1 MRVAVVCM
9 MLLAAVAIA
18 LGVGHVSR
26 RQEVIRLGY
35 DLGRA
40 MSELREEQEENR
52 RLRLERSVLTN
63 PDRIRKL
70 AEARGMK
77 QPTEGQVRVVR
88 PASSQ
93 LARFDSGAADSP
105 R

>member
-9 MLLAAVAIA
+9 MLLAAVVIA

-40 MSELREEQEENR
+40 MSDKRVQQEDNR

-63 PDRIRKL
+63 PERIRKL

-77 QPTEGQVRVVR
+77 QPSDGQVRVVR
-88 PASSQ
+88 PAGGE
-93 LARFDSGAADSP
+93 LAQASGTGAA